1 MTRRLAFLLCAMA
14 AAPALAHITPPV
26 LLVSDRD
33 AVAGLLA
40 GARRYFVREV
50 RLTPAER
57 QGIKKDTGWAPD
69 EDFYR
74 FYIGRD
80 EGQHDVGAVT
90 FLTEYTIHGPVR
102 VAVALAPDGKVKGAA
117 VAEVSEETYP
127 WVKTLIDRGFLASF
141 AGRDAHASF
150 TAGAGGGSSMP
161 RFYGEIIGGLVQR
174 AALLYEAGVLKREHR
189 LPH

>member
-40 GARRYFVREV
+40 GAKRYFVREV

-57 QGIKKDTGWAPD
+57 QAIERDTGWAPD

-80 EGQHDVGAVT
+80 DRQQDVGAVT

-102 VAVALAPDGKVKGAA
+102 VAVALSPDGKVKGAT

-127 WVKTLIDRGFLASF
+127 WVKTLIDQGFLASL
-141 AGRDAHASF
+141 AGRDAHAPF
-150 TAGAGGGSSMP
+150 TPAAGGGSSMP
-161 RFYGEIIGGLVQR
+161 RFYGDIIASLVQR
-174 AALLYEAGVLKREHR
+174 AALLYEAGVLKREH
-189 LPH
+189 P